1 MVDDIPS
8 FVDRQLSAMLGNIS
22 IRPNQYE
29 IRCLNESVKII
40 MNSYSALT
48 LIREKCM
55 PNGFIQ

>member
-1 MVDDIPS
+1 
-8 FVDRQLSAMLGNIS
+8 MLGNIS